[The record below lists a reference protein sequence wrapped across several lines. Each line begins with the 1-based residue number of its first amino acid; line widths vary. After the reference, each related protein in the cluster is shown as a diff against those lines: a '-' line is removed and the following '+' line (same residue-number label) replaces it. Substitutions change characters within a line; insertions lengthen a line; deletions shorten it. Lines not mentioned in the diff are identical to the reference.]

1 MLDLLFSLL
10 SSKSRGCDLVP
21 VLAAVA
27 VLSVCLRRKKLARAI
42 YVLFCLWGGVVL
54 RHLALPMFSACSP
67 ASSRN
72 MNSNVVRRGSR
83 SGQSERRADV
93 AVLGR
98 PPAPAKGR
106 SGLICLL
113 RLADWG
119 LHPPSQPTALAGG
132 WGEEKITGFSNLIPC
147 PSISLST
154 SSFQSPA
161 SCHICHSSQPTKGN
175 PLGLLKQQQIKA
187 LFEACS

>member
-10 SSKSRGCDLVP
+10 SPKSRGCDLVP
-21 VLAAVA
+21 ILAVVA
-27 VLSVCLRRKKLARAI
+27 VLSVCLRRRKLAWAI
-42 YVLFCLWGGVVL
+42 CVLFCLWGGVVL
-54 RHLALPMFSACSP
+54 EHLALPMFSACRP

-106 SGLICLL
+106 SGLICL
-113 RLADWG
+113 
-119 LHPPSQPTALAGG
+119 
-132 WGEEKITGFSNLIPC
+132 F
-147 PSISLST
+147 T
-154 SSFQSPA
+154 SSRLGTASPSPA
-161 SCHICHSSQPTKGN
+161 CCTGRGARGREGYWLQQLDPMSIYF
-175 PLGLLKQQQIKA
+175 PLYIIFPEPCKLSRLP
-187 LFEACS
+187 LFSTY